1 VRDNKC
7 EALRTFTAVAHSSV
21 SGTVEN
27 ILRRC
32 EPMVA
37 QSLRR
42 LRKTRV
48 ILCAAIFAVASV
60 FSHTRKLS
68 LESSAA
74 PPLRTVKLATSDD
87 LISRKRSVN
96 SNCTVA
102 VVVSSTTRGITDMRW
117 ENLALSSIMLPS
129 LKKTLE
135 PEYTYTLY
143 VGVDSDDEFYTSDEN
158 RAHLREI
165 ANDKLKIVVEFYP
178 RVPNRIPF
186 NEILKRAFEDGNEY
200 IARINDDTQFLT
212 PLWTTMAI
220 TELASGTPPNV
231 GVVGPVVQGPKNV
244 NHKIL
249 THDMV
254 HRTHMEIFKCAY
266 YPTVFEN
273 AWIDDWITRVY
284 AHRARA
290 LWDWKVHHHTGRH
303 GTRYAVKKSLK
314 ASLKKEINFGANEIA
329 RWIQSN
335 EHHSH
340 RATCDALQ
348 QSNHSCQ
355 IRSSQFPVYDKLQV
369 VTDVLNVSGVAVIAE
384 ATHGDHGRCF
394 RIGSVSTSSE
404 DSNCAILNPSVWIE
418 CADFTQTPM
427 SRRGKRTRFCTSNS
441 YVVKFSCVFVEMW
454 GSVHKNVPGTI
465 FDTERAFMHQHYV
478 RSPRTSASTTI
489 SAHYQR
495 LATAIFPYLDAPGH
509 FPHET
514 LPKVLWLLQT
524 LPADVP
530 VLAPWTPWTQRYYD
544 ALEANGVD
552 TSRIVPFT
560 PSSRS
565 VVSVDTLYTTI
576 EWPYCDQGENPNHG
590 GEPSEYPYEI
600 MSSLRASIVPKSLTS
615 ATVKTLLIIDRGKRV
630 RSLIQHA
637 QLVERLKQTYES
649 SGYIVEEF
657 GPAVLDAP
665 LREHIEMFNRAAVVI
680 APHGAGLSNLI
691 FCREGTAVVEIGF
704 DSSKGM
710 QLDEMY
716 FQLSLGL
723 HLRYWLIMG
732 RGSYVGKIDANV
744 DDVLRVVDDA
754 LAGVDPQATE

>member
-1 VRDNKC
+1 
-7 EALRTFTAVAHSSV
+7 
-21 SGTVEN
+21 
-27 ILRRC
+27 
-32 EPMVA
+32 MVA

-42 LRKTRV
+42 LRKTRM
-48 ILCAAIFAVASV
+48 ILSAALFAVVLVS
-60 FSHTRKLS
+60 SHIRTLF
-68 LESSAA
+68 LQTSAA
-74 PPLRTVKLATSDD
+74 PPLKVVKLAAKED
-87 LISRKRSVN
+87 LISRKRSVSMN
-96 SNCTVA
+96 VTVA
-102 VVVSSTTRGITDMRW
+102 VVISSTTRGITDMRW

-129 LKKTLE
+129 LRKTLE

-143 VGVDSDDEFYTSDEN
+143 VGVDSDDEFYTSEEN
-158 RAHLREI
+158 RAHLVKI
-165 ANDKLKIVVEFYP
+165 AGNDLEVVIESYP

-200 IARINDDTQFLT
+200 IARMNDDTEFVT

-254 HRTHMEIFKCAY
+254 HRTHMEIFKCVY

-273 AWIDDWITRVY
+273 IWIDDWITGVY

-303 GTRYAVKKSLK
+303 GTRYAVKKSLE
-314 ASLKKEINFGANEIA
+314 ASLKKEIDLGANEIE

-335 EHHSH
+335 DRHTNH
-340 RATCDALQ
+340 ATCDALQ
-348 QSNHSCQ
+348 QSKDLCQ
-355 IRSSQFPVYDKLQV
+355 IGSSQFPVYDKLQV
-369 VTDVLNVSGVAVIAE
+369 VTDVLNASGVALIAE
-384 ATHGDHGRCF
+384 ATHGDHGRRF
-394 RIGSVSTSSE
+394 RIGSVSNSAN
-404 DSNCAILNPSVWIE
+404 DSNCATLNPSVWIE
-418 CADFTQTPM
+418 CADFAQTPM

-454 GSVHKNVPGTI
+454 GSVHENVPGAI
-465 FDTERAFMHQHYV
+465 FDTKRAFMHQHYV

-514 LPKVLWLLQT
+514 LPKVLWLLET

-530 VLAPWTPWTQRYYD
+530 VLAPWTPWTRRYYA

-565 VVSVDTLYTTI
+565 VVSVGTLYTTI
-576 EWPYCDQGENPNHG
+576 EWPYCDQGKNPNHG

-600 MSSLRASIVPKSLTS
+600 MSSLRSSIVPKSLSS
-615 ATVKTLLIIDRGKRV
+615 ATPKTLLIIDRGKRV

-704 DSSKGM
+704 HSSKGM

-744 DDVLRVVDDA
+744 DDVLHVVDDA
-754 LAGVDPQATE
+754 LAGVDPQLIEQNA

>member
-1 VRDNKC
+1 MAVQTPR
-7 EALRTFTAVAHSSV
+7 RT
-21 SGTVEN
+21 
-27 ILRRC
+27 
-32 EPMVA
+32 
-37 QSLRR
+37 
-42 LRKTRV
+42 RKIRM
-48 ILCAAIFAVASV
+48 ILCAALFAIVLVS
-60 FSHTRKLS
+60 SQISKLF
-68 LESSAA
+68 LQTSAV
-74 PPLRTVKLATSDD
+74 PPVKVVKLATSDD
-87 LISRKRSVN
+87 LISRKRSARMN
-96 SNCTVA
+96 ATVA
-102 VVVSSTTRGITDMRW
+102 VVVCSTTRGITDTRW
-117 ENLALSSIMLPS
+117 ENLALSSIMLPT

-135 PEYTYTLY
+135 PEYAYTLY
-143 VGVDSDDEFYTSDEN
+143 IGVDSDDEFYTSEEN
-158 RAHLREI
+158 RAHLVEI
-165 ANDKLKIVVEFYP
+165 AGNDLEVVIESYLGIS
-178 RVPNRIPF
+178 NRIPF

-200 IARINDDTQFLT
+200 IARMNDDTQFLT

-254 HRTHMEIFKCAY
+254 HRTHMEIFKCVY

-273 AWIDDWITRVY
+273 IWIDDWITRVY

-303 GTRYAVKKSLK
+303 GTRYAVKKSLE
-314 ASLKKEINFGANEIA
+314 ASLKKEIDLGANEIE

-335 EHHSH
+335 DRHTNH
-340 RATCDALQ
+340 ATCDAFQ
-348 QSNHSCQ
+348 QSNNSCHLK
-355 IRSSQFPVYDKLQV
+355 SSRLTVYDELEA
-369 VTDVLNVSGVAVIAE
+369 VTDVLNASGVALIAE
-384 ATHGDHGRCF
+384 VTHGDHGRRF
-394 RIGSVSTSSE
+394 RIGSVSNSAN
-404 DSNCAILNPSVWIE
+404 DSNCATLNPSVWIE
-418 CADFTQTPM
+418 CADFAQTPM

-441 YVVKFSCVFVEMW
+441 YIVKFSCVFVEMW
-454 GSVHKNVPGTI
+454 GSVHQDVPGAI
-465 FDTERAFMHQHYV
+465 FDTKRAFMHQNYV

-530 VLAPWTPWTQRYYD
+530 VLAPWTPWTRRYYA

-565 VVSVDTLYTTI
+565 VVSVGTLYTTI
-576 EWPYCDQGENPNHG
+576 EWPYCDQGKNPNHG

-600 MSSLRASIVPKSLTS
+600 MSSLRSSIVPKSLSS
-615 ATVKTLLIIDRGKRV
+615 ATPKTLLIIDRGKRV

-657 GPAVLDAP
+657 GPA
-665 LREHIEMFNRAAVVI
+665 
-680 APHGAGLSNLI
+680 G
-691 FCREGTAVVEIGF
+691 
-704 DSSKGM
+704 
-710 QLDEMY
+710 
-716 FQLSLGL
+716 
-723 HLRYWLIMG
+723 
-732 RGSYVGKIDANV
+732 
-744 DDVLRVVDDA
+744 
-754 LAGVDPQATE
+754 